1 MNHTTDKYFKRVEE
15 LIQTIPPIEERKQ
28 TIEEMNEEYY
38 QETGD
43 FLPNFILEM
52 FGTWLLQEVY
62 GDRRTNKVAID
73 EFPVLS
79 ENQMLRR
86 KRKMED
92 I

>member
-1 MNHTTDKYFKRVEE
+1 MNTT
-15 LIQTIPPIEERKQ
+15 LEERKQ

-62 GDRRTNKVAID
+62 GFCHGI
-73 EFPVLS
+73 S
-79 ENQMLRR
+79 ERER
-86 KRKMED
+86 
-92 I
+92 